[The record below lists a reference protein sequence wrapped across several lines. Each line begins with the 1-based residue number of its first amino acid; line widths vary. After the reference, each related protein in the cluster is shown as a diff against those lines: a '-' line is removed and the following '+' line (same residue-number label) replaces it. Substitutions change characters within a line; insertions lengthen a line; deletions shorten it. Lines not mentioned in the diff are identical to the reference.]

1 MVPAPSYCL
10 LLQPHALVPATA
22 SDSPHAVLPPPHA
35 PVFNVAGL
43 DVHRRCRTHPAV
55 AGRTAGS
62 GQEAAQTCYVRDFL
76 WVNHEES
83 SGRPNATSC
92 SLAAAR
98 HGPLCP
104 IRTS

>member
-1 MVPAPSYCL
+1 MSAFSS
-10 LLQPHALVPATA
+10 LVAA
-22 SDSPHAVLPPPHA
+22 GA
-35 PVFNVAGL
+35 PVKLILNVLNHARLTGRADAG
-43 DVHRRCRTHPAV
+43 HIQPAV

-83 SGRPNATSC
+83 SGWPNATSC

-104 IRTS
+104 KMGR